1 MQFFALFTPGS
12 SAGTGA
18 GLGPARVGGCIE
30 GSGGDTGGS
39 MVMLAEAAGITEPFF
54 STVIV
59 AGISGR
65 GVDGFLS
72 FLLNTS
78 SFLQFS
84 QSSDHVECF
93 LAHLRKRQG
102 KIFPNMVLEF
112 VSHFWKWS

>member
-1 MQFFALFTPGS
+1 MQFFALFTPGR

-78 SFLQFS
+78 SFFQFS

-93 LAHLRKRQG
+93 LAP
-102 KIFPNMVLEF
+102 F
-112 VSHFWKWS
+112 